1 MHHIIQLSDIHI
13 GGEYGGKFDCWGNLE
28 AVVNHISSKIS
39 VINRIFGIAPLILV
53 TGDVCEGSAATVEN
67 YTKVH
72 DLISKIGGTG
82 NIRYTVG
89 NHDDAKIM
97 GEALG
102 FNPDKVN
109 VELLSAYD
117 DPYILIHI
125 PTYTGTVDVDSVMM
139 QIHHELAQLGSAAKD
154 IPKYVYSHFPI
165 GYVDHRFMNNGHALE
180 HGELLHECLQHVGV
194 KEIFCG
200 HYHSGSITPHLS
212 SPCINVCPGI
222 QAQLD
227 PYSKD
232 CMPTGD
238 YPGYADIKIYKDY
251 ADVSFKYIEVNK

>member
-1 MHHIIQLSDIHI
+1 MHQIIQLSDIHI

-39 VINRIFGIAPLILV
+39 VINRIFRVAPLVLV

-72 DLISKIGGTG
+72 DLISKICGTG
-82 NIRYTVG
+82 NIRYTAG
-89 NHDDAKIM
+89 NHDDAKVM
-97 GEALG
+97 GETLC
-102 FNPDKVN
+102 FDPDKVT
-109 VELLSAYD
+109 VEVFSTYD
-117 DPYILIHI
+117 EPYILIHI
-125 PTYTGTVDVDSVMM
+125 PTYTGTVNVDSVIS
-139 QIHHELAQLGSAAKD
+139 QIHNELVKLGPVVND

-165 GYVDHRFMNNGHALE
+165 GHVGHRFMNNGHALE
-180 HGELLHECLQHVGV
+180 HGNVLLECLQHLGV

-200 HYHSGSITPHLS
+200 HYHSGSITPHLNF
-212 SPCINVCPGI
+212 PCINVCPGI

-238 YPGYADIKIYKDY
+238 YPGYADIKLYKDY